1 MFGILVVCISSCITP
16 KKTTSLNTKNLSKD
30 LGDLSNIQDDEFKMH
45 AFYYDACKEKA
56 KGNLDIAQ
64 NLFRE
69 CLKMYPKNGPANYEL
84 ANLYRYTGKF
94 DHALACA
101 KAAAMSDDRNEW
113 YNMLYIECLHNKHL
127 YMEAAARY
135 DLLLKKFPYRE
146 DFYQGLA
153 GEYIYA
159 NKPDKAIQTY
169 DRMLEKTGPNE
180 DISLQKTKML
190 IQQKKWNDA
199 EAELKKLIQS
209 NSKESR
215 YYTYLADL
223 YQQQGQPQKALET
236 YKNVLKS
243 DSTNPY
249 VHLALADY
257 YSQQHVGDKFFIEL
271 RKAFISEDL
280 DVDTKVKIVMAYYNA
295 GSEGEKKAQSYELCN
310 LLVKEYPDEPKA
322 HSVYADFL
330 YRDKKTK
337 EAAVEL
343 MKILTVDKSKY
354 QVWNQ
359 LLVCESE
366 MGAFDSLAKHSGEVM
381 ELFPE
386 QAAPYY
392 LNGIAYIRL
401 KKYDKAVQPLKEGQQ
416 FVFENV
422 PLEVEF
428 CANLAE
434 VYNNLKQYEKSDKEF
449 DKAIE
454 LDPNN
459 APILN
464 NYAYYLSLRKQNLE
478 KAEKMSRRS
487 LDISPNSVNNLD
499 TYGWV
504 LFQEKKYEEAK
515 RYLEKAFDKG
525 GFNRPAIVEHYGDV
539 LFFLNETDKA
549 VENWKKARELGA
561 NSDLLNKKIADKK
574 FYEE

>member
-1 MFGILVVCISSCITP
+1 
-16 KKTTSLNTKNLSKD
+16 
-30 LGDLSNIQDDEFKMH
+30 
-45 AFYYDACKEKA
+45 
-56 KGNLDIAQ
+56 
-64 NLFRE
+64 
-69 CLKMYPKNGPANYEL
+69 
-84 ANLYRYTGKF
+84 
-94 DHALACA
+94 
-101 KAAAMSDDRNEW
+101 
-113 YNMLYIECLHNKHL
+113 
-127 YMEAAARY
+127 
-135 DLLLKKFPYRE
+135 
-146 DFYQGLA
+146 
-153 GEYIYA
+153 
-159 NKPDKAIQTY
+159 
-169 DRMLEKTGPNE
+169 
-180 DISLQKTKML
+180 
-190 IQQKKWNDA
+190 
-199 EAELKKLIQS
+199 
-209 NSKESR
+209 
-215 YYTYLADL
+215 
-223 YQQQGQPQKALET
+223 
-236 YKNVLKS
+236 
-243 DSTNPY
+243 
-249 VHLALADY
+249 
-257 YSQQHVGDKFFIEL
+257 
-271 RKAFISEDL
+271 
-280 DVDTKVKIVMAYYNA
+280 
-295 GSEGEKKAQSYELCN
+295 
-310 LLVKEYPDEPKA
+310 
-322 HSVYADFL
+322 
-330 YRDKKTK
+330 
-337 EAAVEL
+337 